1 VAVFG
6 GDIGEKGE
14 PLRVGAFQRLRCNA
28 WPLVHFL
35 SSELPDAVM
44 LELQPTEIKSK
55 LATRQIDLALLPS
68 AELME
73 LPSCKIVSDCCIACA
88 GTVRSVKL
96 VSKKP
101 IEKICT
107 LALDDS
113 SRSSILMC
121 EILLLRYFGLRPARC
136 YVNAGSLVDNCDA
149 DAFVVV
155 GNTALGYNPA
165 QDWGSAEA
173 VLKSEKLN
181 TQAQQRGAIV
191 QGRSL
196 PPIPAPVYQ
205 YDLGSLWFEK
215 TGLPFVFATWASCE
229 EAVWKNDNY
238 IHACKIARNRATN
251 NIENLVNEKYNEYPN
266 LPLQRNLVK
275 SYLTESIIYKL
286 GDAERSGL
294 QLFFD
299 LALQYGF
306 TENKTTVE
314 IM

>member
-1 VAVFG
+1 VCV
-6 GDIGEKGE
+6 GDFVGKRET
-14 PLRVGAFQRLRCNA
+14 LRVGAFQRLRCNA

-35 SSELPDAVM
+35 SCELPDAVM

-68 AELME
+68 AELMD

-88 GTVRSVKL
+88 GMVRSVKL
-96 VSKKP
+96 ISKKP

-113 SRSSILMC
+113 SRSSVLMC

-136 YVNAGSLVDNCDA
+136 YVNAGSLVDNCGA

-165 QDWGSAEA
+165 RDW
-173 VLKSEKLN
+173 
-181 TQAQQRGAIV
+181 
-191 QGRSL
+191 
-196 PPIPAPVYQ
+196 VYQ

-215 TGLPFVFATWASCE
+215 TGLPFVFATWASCDE
-229 EAVWKNDNY
+229 TVWANDKY
-238 IHACKIARNRATN
+238 IRACKIARNRATN
-251 NIENLVNEKYNEYPN
+251 NIENLVNEKYNEYQN
-266 LPLQRNLVK
+266 LPLQQNLVK

-299 LALQYGF
+299 FALEYGF
-306 TENKTTVE
+306 AKNKTTVE
-314 IM
+314 IIP